1 LIEAE
6 RRKRIKAAPI
16 ESGVGSWQSGK
27 RQRKAPE
34 ERHVYRNKG
43 ALLYTNDAV
52 QGRKG
57 EKRRKVKG

>member
-34 ERHVYRNKG
+34 ERHVYRKKASSYIPKKLIRDGKG
-43 ALLYTNDAV
+43 K
-52 QGRKG
+52 KG
-57 EKRRKVKG
+57 